1 MKKLFLLLS
10 ILCITFGASSQL
22 LWKISGND
30 MAKPSYVF
38 GSHHMAP
45 LSIKDSIAGLDQV
58 LKDTEQ
64 MYGEIDMEEMM
75 RPEVIAE
82 MQQQMILPGDTTLT
96 MLYTPAQF
104 DSINV
109 VLKPYVGVDLTAFNK
124 IKPAAINAQLAVILA
139 SQAVNGYNPQE
150 QLDTW
155 FQTQAKAENKHVGS
169 LETIEK
175 QLYILYGSQSL
186 QRQAEVLLDAVNEM
200 DKMVKMT
207 KDMYDAYMR
216 QDLDGLKKIMD
227 EEMDNE
233 SCSTPEE
240 EDILIYD
247 RNKDWAEKLPAIMK
261 EKSTLIVVGSA
272 HLPGEEGL
280 LNLLKQKGYKIEP
293 VK

>member
-1 MKKLFLLLS
+1 MRKLFLLLS
-10 ILCITFGASSQL
+10 ILCITFGANSQL
-22 LWKISGND
+22 LWKISGNNLT
-30 MAKPSYVF
+30 KPSYVF

-58 LKDTEQ
+58 LKETEQ
-64 MYGEIDMEEMM
+64 MFGEIDMEEMM

-96 MLYTPAQF
+96 MLYAPAQF

-155 FQTQAKAENKHVGS
+155 FQTQAKAENKYVGS

-186 QRQAEVLLDAVNEM
+186 QRQAEVLLATIKEM

-207 KDMYDAYMR
+207 KDMYDYYMK
-216 QDLDGLKKIMD
+216 QDLDGLKRIMD
-227 EEMDNE
+227 EEMNDE
-233 SCSTPEE
+233 SSSTPEE
-240 EDILIYD
+240 EDILLHD

-261 EKSTLIVVGSA
+261 DKSTLIVVGSA